1 MQRVNQYK
9 VGCVQAGS
17 VLFNLEESLEKARK
31 YITQAAAEGVRL
43 LVFPEAYLSGYP
55 SGLSFGTVV
64 GSRTAAG
71 RDMYQRYW
79 QSSVEVPGPVTEQ
92 LGEMAQEAGLFLV
105 MGVIERDAVNKTL
118 YCTLLYFTPGGEL
131 AGKHRKIKPTAAER
145 IVWGEGDGSTL
156 VSFDTPLGRLG
167 GLICW
172 ENYMPLARMAMYSQG
187 VEVYVAPTADSRPT
201 WQSTME
207 HVACEGR
214 CYVIGCNQYF
224 TQDYY
229 PEDLRATIPPDRDHV
244 LSRGG
249 STIIA
254 PLGQVLAGPL
264 YDKEGLLTAD
274 IDLDEIVRSKFD
286 FDVNGHYTRPDICTY
301 EVKDQ
306 PPIKKL
312 DFDI

>member
-17 VLFNLEESLEKARK
+17 VLFNLEESLAKAQK
-31 YITQAAAEGVRL
+31 YITQAAAAGVKL

-92 LGEMAQEAGLFLV
+92 LGEMAREAGLFLI
-105 MGVIERDAVNKTL
+105 MGVIERDVANKTL
-118 YCTLLYFTPGGEL
+118 YCTLLYFTPDGEL
-131 AGKHRKIKPTAAER
+131 AGKHRKIKPTAGER

-229 PEDLRATIPPDRDHV
+229 PEDLRATIPTDRDHV

-249 STIIA
+249 STIVS

-264 YDKEGLLTAD
+264 YDEEGLLTAD
-274 IDLDEIVRSKFD
+274 IDLNEIVRSKFD
-286 FDVNGHYTRPDICTY
+286 FDVNGHYTRPDIFTY
-301 EVKDQ
+301 EAKDQ